1 MEIAFTGQL
10 YKSKKK
16 RSVDASWASKDGE
29 RGATMG
35 QGAGAEEKAGGG
47 G

>member
-1 MEIAFTGQL
+1 MEIVFTDQL
-10 YKSKKK
+10 YQSKKK

-29 RGATMG
+29 RGAAMG